1 MQAGATIDT
10 RETAGVTMRLIV
22 EFIRARFGDAALGR
36 VLEVAGESR
45 PLSMLEDERVWSTY
59 DQKVALFAAAA
70 EVTGRPDIAR
80 AIGETVLRSS
90 VATTLRIALG
100 LLGSPPT
107 LLRAIPRA
115 NAKFSTA
122 GSMWSE
128 DVTATSATVHYRVRE
143 GFALSHFDCDYTIG
157 LLTQVPALF
166 DLPAAIVEHSEC
178 QVKGGAEC
186 VYKLRWPRRSRLP
199 WARRRQSV
207 AADTLF
213 ARLEQLQATLNDLVA
228 TDDVDEVL
236 DAIAGRAGT
245 AVNAE
250 RFILAVR
257 LRDGEE
263 PRVRSDWFDPARAG
277 RVTEDLL
284 AGREVRLDGYRTLIA
299 DVRTSSRLYGRLAAF
314 AAEEFLDTEAQLL
327 ESYAGLAA
335 TALEAATALADADE
349 RRRTAETLLALARQ
363 LHRAD
368 TSEQIAGAVA
378 VAANTV
384 VGADVAS
391 TLIFTEGSDA
401 LQVAGFAGWPDDLI
415 PLMPLVRVRPEDTPE
430 LEAILASP
438 ETPRVYEDD
447 CPDPFLRVIL
457 QEFRTKR
464 IAVVALRGTDR
475 VHGVLIAGWLKGSE
489 TSGMEAGLLS
499 KLSALADQATNALD
513 KAELL
518 ELVRSQA
525 TSDALTGIANR
536 RVVAERLDEIVAR
549 TEPEGLSALL
559 FIDLD
564 GFKGVND
571 SLGHA
576 AGDELL
582 RTVAARLRRS
592 VRTDDLVARLGGDE
606 FTVLLDRVRGEEEAL
621 HLAEAVRADVAQP
634 VVVRDHVVDIDCSIG
649 IILIRPGVQNA
660 TEVLHAAD
668 AAMYGAKK
676 SGGGRCVLFDA
687 AGAGTGPLV

>member
-1 MQAGATIDT
+1 M
-10 RETAGVTMRLIV
+10 IV
-22 EFIRARFGDAALGR
+22 EFIRARFGDAVLGR
-36 VLEVAGESR
+36 VLEEADESR
-45 PLSMLEDERVWSTY
+45 PLSVLEDERVWSTY

-100 LLGSPPT
+100 LLGSPST
-107 LLRAIPRA
+107 VLRAIPRA

-178 QVKGGAEC
+178 QVKGAAEC
-186 VYKLRWPRRSRLP
+186 VYKLRWHRRSRWPL
-199 WARRRQSV
+199 ARGRQSV
-207 AADTLF
+207 AADTLL
-213 ARLEQLQATLNDLVA
+213 ARLGQLQATLNDLVA

-257 LRDGEE
+257 LRDAEE

-277 RVTEDLL
+277 RVAEDLL
-284 AGREVRLDGYRTLIA
+284 AGRDVRLDGYRTLIA
-299 DVRTSSRLYGRLAAF
+299 DVRTSSRSYGRLAAF

-363 LHRAD
+363 LHQAD
-368 TSEQIAGAVA
+368 TSDQIAEAVA

-391 TLIFTEGSDA
+391 TLIFKEGSDT

-430 LEAILASP
+430 LEAILARP
-438 ETPRVYEDD
+438 EAPRVYEDD
-447 CPDPFLRVIL
+447 CTDPFLRL
-457 QEFRTKR
+457 LLREFRTKR
-464 IAVVALRGTDR
+464 IAVVALRGAER
-475 VHGVLIAGWLKGSE
+475 VHGVLIAGWLTGSE
-489 TSGMEAGLLS
+489 TFGMEAGLLS

-518 ELVRSQA
+518 DLVRSQA
-525 TSDALTGIANR
+525 ASDALTGIANR

-549 TEPEGLSALL
+549 SEPESLSALL

-621 HLAEAVRADVAQP
+621 LLAEAIRSDVAQP
-634 VVVRDHVVDIDCSIG
+634 VVVLDHVVDIDCSVG

-676 SGGGRCVLFDA
+676 SGGGCCVLFDA

>member
-1 MQAGATIDT
+1 MQAGENIDS

-22 EFIRARFGDAALGR
+22 EFVRSRFGDDVLRR
-36 VLEVAGESR
+36 VLEVAGETR
-45 PLSMLEDERVWSTY
+45 PLAVLEDERVWSTY
-59 DQKVALFAAAA
+59 DEKVALFAAAA

-90 VATTLRIALG
+90 VGTTLRIALG
-100 LLGSPPT
+100 LLGSPAT

-128 DVTATSATVHYRVRE
+128 DITATSAKLHYRVRE
-143 GFALSHFDCDYTIG
+143 GFALSHFDCDYTMG
-157 LLTQVPALF
+157 LLTQVPVLF
-166 DLPAAIVEHSEC
+166 DLPPAVVEHPDC
-178 QVKGGAEC
+178 QVKGATEC
-186 VYKLRWPRRSRLP
+186 VYKLRWHRRSRLP
-199 WARRRQSV
+199 WARGRQSV
-207 AADTLF
+207 AADTLL
-213 ARLEQLQATLNDLVA
+213 ARLGQLQATLNDLVA

-250 RFILAVR
+250 RFVLAVR
-257 LRDGEE
+257 LRDGEV
-263 PRVRSDWFDPARAG
+263 PRVRSDCFDPTEAARIA
-277 RVTEDLL
+277 EAL
-284 AGREVRLDGYRTLIA
+284 LDGRDVQLEGCRTLIA
-299 DVRTSSRLYGRLAAF
+299 DVRTSSGSYGRLAAF
-314 AAEEFLDTEAQLL
+314 GAEEFLDTEVHLL

-335 TALEAATALADADE
+335 TALEAATALADAEE
-349 RRRTAETLLALARQ
+349 RRQTAETLLALASQ

-368 TSEQIAGAVA
+368 SSDEIAGAVA
-378 VAANTV
+378 AAANTV

-401 LQVAGFAGWPDDLI
+401 LRVAGFAGWPDDLI
-415 PLMPLVRVRPEDTPE
+415 PLMPLVRVRPQDTPE
-430 LEAILASP
+430 LEAILSRP
-438 ETPRVYEDD
+438 EAPRLYQDD
-447 CPDPFLRVIL
+447 CRDPFLRVLL

-464 IAVVALRGTDR
+464 IAVVSLRGTER
-475 VHGVLIAGWLKGSE
+475 VHGVLIAGWLQGSE
-489 TSGMEAGLLS
+489 APGVGEGLFA

-513 KAELL
+513 KADLL
-518 ELVRSQA
+518 SRVRTQA
-525 TSDALTGIANR
+525 ASDPLTGIANR
-536 RVVAERLDEIVAR
+536 RVVAERLDEIVGR
-549 TEPEGLSALL
+549 TEPDSLSALL

-564 GFKGVND
+564 GFKEVND
-571 SLGHA
+571 TLGHA

-606 FTVLLDRVRGEEEAL
+606 FTVLLDCVRGQDEAWQIAEAL
-621 HLAEAVRADVAQP
+621 HSDVAQP
-634 VVVRDHVVDIDCSIG
+634 AVVLDHVVDIDCSIG
-649 IILIRPGVQNA
+649 VILIRPGVQNA

-687 AGAGTGPLV
+687 PALPTGPLA